1 MDIRI
6 RGQTTSSI
14 TMMGDRD
21 FRTTIQTALSSIGK
35 ELQLDID
42 PKNIQTI
49 HLQEVVQCLRRSYFD
64 RIDPVEIER
73 RGFNELLSG
82 LLRKLEYGSEPK
94 VFEIDDIK
102 LEGQTD
108 MIVDDAILLFRP
120 AQGELE
126 NPIANDVLYLNACLW
141 IYDKTEG
148 IVVYITGDRKETTF
162 SLTRNK
168 KMFEEVI
175 RRVRVL
181 NNLLKE
187 QKAPILEPSTECSEC
202 QYYERCFIKKKNSK
216 HVDIG
221 EMLGLGKFGHQD

>member
-1 MDIRI
+1 
-6 RGQTTSSI
+6 
-14 TMMGDRD
+14 MMGDRD
-21 FRTTIQTALSSIGK
+21 FRTTIQTALASIGK

-64 RIDPVEIER
+64 RIDPIEIER

-94 VFEIDDIK
+94 EFEIDDIK
-102 LEGQTD
+102 LQGQTD
-108 MIVDDAILLFRP
+108 MIVDDAIMLFRP
-120 AQGELE
+120 AAQSELE
-126 NPIANDVLYLNACLW
+126 NPLANDVLFLNACLW

-187 QKAPILEPSTECSEC
+187 QKAPILVPSTECSEC
-202 QYYERCFIKKKNSK
+202 QYYEKCFMKKKNSK

-221 EMLGLGKFGHQD
+221 EMLGIGKLGNKG

>member
-1 MDIRI
+1 
-6 RGQTTSSI
+6 
-14 TMMGDRD
+14 MMGDRD

-102 LEGQTD
+102 LQGQTD
-108 MIVDDAILLFRP
+108 MIVDDAIMLFRP
-120 AQGELE
+120 AQSELE
-126 NPIANDVLYLNACLW
+126 NPLANDVLYLNACLW

-187 QKAPILEPSTECSEC
+187 QKAPILEPSAECSEC
-202 QYYERCFIKKKNSK
+202 QYYEKCFMKKKNSK

-221 EMLGLGKFGHQD
+221 EMLGMGKFGNKG